1 MEGQLDAGLV
11 ARRAEGERCYK
22 YVVVSPC
29 PVIISAMAFKR
40 KRAVKKFSR
49 SSRLKLAVRGS
60 RRVATRSRK
69 NVSYTS
75 RNNAAVSI
83 RSRRPLTARKRRQ
96 FRNALWTAS
105 SLKQKYRSIIQ
116 TAGNFTAGV
125 ATSSVLA
132 VFGFQN
138 AIEQTNEF
146 WTAAGGLQAISFQ
159 DVNPIA
165 TPTLVPKT
173 IFLRG
178 GMITWNF
185 TSRPDNQDAILC
197 RVQLVYMK
205 GQQRNITDTGSGDA
219 RLWLD
224 RMVTNFGTLPI
235 GMTVED
241 MADFDQYFHRP
252 ILDKEVLLRP
262 GESMKLNHKLRAKR
276 IDADAFTRGTGCFP
290 VWFTYRSQQSVGIV
304 DGAETVNMTWGHNI
318 SFTVE
323 DT

>member
-1 MEGQLDAGLV
+1 MV
-11 ARRAEGERCYK
+11 
-22 YVVVSPC
+22 
-29 PVIISAMAFKR
+29 KR

-49 SSRLKLAVRGS
+49 ASRMRLVVRGS
-60 RRVATRSRK
+60 RHVARTKK
-69 NVSYTS
+69 NNSYTS
-75 RNNAAVSI
+75 RANIASTI
-83 RSRRPLTARKRRQ
+83 RFRKPLTARKRRA
-96 FRNALWTAS
+96 FRNAMWTAS

-116 TAGNFTAGV
+116 TAGNFNAGV

-146 WTAAGGLQAISFQ
+146 WLATGGLQPITFQ

-165 TPTLVPKT
+165 VPTLTPKT

-185 TSRPDNQDAILC
+185 TARPDNSDCILC

-205 GQQRNITDTGSGDA
+205 GQQRNITDTGAGDA

-241 MADFDQYFHRP
+241 MADFDQYFYRP
-252 ILDKEVLLRP
+252 VLDKEVLLRP
-262 GESMKLNHKLRAKR
+262 GESMKLNHRLRAKR
-276 IDADAFTRGTGCFP
+276 IDADAFTRGAGTFP

-304 DGAETVNMTWGHNI
+304 DNAEVVNMTWGHNI

-323 DT
+323 DL